1 MLKEAAYSAENM
13 GKSFLSGTDPAPVD
27 CIRGREGADVVLVCE
42 HAGRAIPKKLGSL
55 GLTPED
61 LDRHIAW
68 DIGAL
73 AVSERIAAN
82 LGADLVKQ
90 RYSRLVYDCNRPFD
104 APDATPE
111 VSENIAIP
119 GNRNLSDEERMIRK
133 KTIFDPYDAALTAI
147 LDERPKR
154 AAFAIHSFTPVYLGK
169 HRPWHL
175 GLLSRTDP
183 ETADT
188 IAATMRRRDNR
199 MLVGKNVPYMIE
211 EDSDWFIPR
220 HAEPRGLAHCLIEIR
235 NDLIDTAE
243 GQELWAEHLTAA
255 FIDVLENR
263 K

>member
-13 GKSFLSGTDPAPVD
+13 GKSFLSNADPEPVD
-27 CIRGREGADVVLVCE
+27 CIRGREDADVVLVCE
-42 HAGRAIPKKLGSL
+42 HAGRAIPERLGSL
-55 GLTPED
+55 GLSPAD

-82 LGADLVKQ
+82 LGADLIKQ

-119 GNRNLSDEERMIRK
+119 GNRNLSTEERMIRK
-133 KTIFDPYDAALTAI
+133 RTIFDPYDAALTAI

-183 ETADT
+183 ETADI
-188 IAATMRRRDNR
+188 IAATMRGRDNR

-235 NDLIDTAE
+235 NDLIDSPQ
-243 GQELWAEHLTAA
+243 GQDIWADHLTAA
-255 FIDVLENR
+255 FKDVLE
-263 K
+263 KWK

>member
-13 GKSFLSGTDPAPVD
+13 GKTLLAGTDPEPVD
-27 CIRGREGADVVLVCE
+27 CIRGPEGADIVLVCE
-42 HAGRAIPKKLGSL
+42 HAGRAIPQRLGTL
-55 GLTPED
+55 GLTSED

-90 RYSRLVYDCNRPFD
+90 RYSRLVYDCNRPFE

-111 VSENIAIP
+111 VSEDSVIP
-119 GNRNLSDEERMIRK
+119 GNQNLSDEERLIRK
-133 KTIFDPYDAALTAI
+133 RMIFDPYDAALTAI

-183 ETADT
+183 ETADI
-188 IAATMRRRDNR
+188 IAATMQRRDNR

-220 HAEPRGLAHCLIEIR
+220 HAEPRGLAHCLVEIR
-235 NDLIDTAE
+235 NDLIDTE
-243 GQELWAEHLTAA
+243 QGQDLWAGHLTAA
-255 FIDVLENR
+255 FKDVLEKR